1 MMMTASLGSQ
11 KMTKQQQLEDLN
23 RRLVLLEGERKAQYE
38 TAQTNIRQNQ
48 QIIKQMKTENKT
60 FEKKIHWTFE
70 MKAKLLQ
77 NDFDFSIFLISMN
90 EC

>member
-1 MMMTASLGSQ
+1 MTASLGSQ

-60 FEKKIHWTFE
+60 FEKKYYTSHSLN
-70 MKAKLLQ
+70 MK
-77 NDFDFSIFLISMN
+77 
-90 EC
+90 